1 MCPHTARPVP
11 ARPEDLSWKAGET
24 AVRTFLEAS
33 VVVDGAL
40 ADEREFDDGG
50 DLDAWVDAVGREATA
65 PTEVYV
71 LQHTHPDDY
80 DECLCA
86 QYATSHRPYARFGV
100 HADRA
105 A

>member
-1 MCPHTARPVP
+1 M
-11 ARPEDLSWKAGET
+11 
-24 AVRTFLEAS
+24 RTFLEAS

-40 ADEREFDDGG
+40 ADEREFADGEEFG
-50 DLDAWVDAVGREATA
+50 DLDAWVDAVRREATV

-71 LQHTHPDDY
+71 LRHWHHEDY

-100 HADRA
+100 RADRA